1 MTPMFSL
8 ARIALPEP
16 AALTVYPSSPRV
28 SLTPPT
34 GGGKEVTY
42 SHLEIY
48 TVVDLTRKTITAQIA
63 RIQNPLLLY
72 DVRDFAEAV
81 TDTPEQHAARV
92 LRLLGKDP
100 ATSLQALIDGKFVVD
115 LAAYPRIP
123 QEIAN
128 WRARVVL
135 EDTGLLDGVE
145 KSLAA
150 LPADSCAARAWQGG
164 APLARNSKIV
174 GSLAAQLGLD
184 AKQVDALF
192 IHAAALE
199 I

>member
-92 LRLLGKDP
+92 LQLLGKDH

-135 EDTGLLDGVE
+135 KRADLLEV
-145 KSLAA
+145 
-150 LPADSCAARAWQGG
+150 ADKAVDSMPGHFGQAWRGG
-164 APLARNSKIV
+164 APLARH
-174 GSLAAQLGLD
+174 GRTMRELAAVLGLD
-184 AKQVDALF
+184 ESRVDQMF
-192 IHAAALE
+192 IAAQTLE
-199 I
+199 T